1 MRRIQIERSK
11 RYVLAVVFGYSPH
24 AANGKRSQRQKHDD
38 TDDFGEHNE
47 VLAVHQNEPK
57 HERNIT
63 THSAN
68 GKIARLIRALLKQQS
83 TARFTPFKGMGQAR
97 RSDMTFK
104 KNIGALVLAATAI
117 TGFSATPATARDR
130 YDDNYG
136 YSDRDYRYDR
146 ENARYERDYR
156 ESRYEDREYR
166 RAERDYRNN
175 SNRCGKGT
183 GGTIIGAVAG
193 GLLGNQVAR
202 RGNRTEG
209 SIIGAAVGAL
219 AGRAIDKSGSNCN
232 RRYR

>member
-1 MRRIQIERSK
+1 
-11 RYVLAVVFGYSPH
+11 
-24 AANGKRSQRQKHDD
+24 
-38 TDDFGEHNE
+38 
-47 VLAVHQNEPK
+47 
-57 HERNIT
+57 
-63 THSAN
+63 
-68 GKIARLIRALLKQQS
+68 
-83 TARFTPFKGMGQAR
+83 
-97 RSDMTFK
+97 MTFK

-130 YDDNYG
+130 YDDNHG